1 MIQTGC
7 GAVGIERESTA
18 EYPITSKE
26 DGPGTSFKL
35 QGFAN
40 NPHRFGLIGIIVP
53 FVPFWWSEGEDKH
66 EFTVKLTI
74 SPGARD
80 DVSLDAR
87 QAILLTEV
95 GESISPIKIHGPFNV
110 EDIADI
116 DDLTSPRAEGGSFN
130 ISKRVE
136 VHLVFPIQPLP
147 PDHKFTLVLNGLSRS
162 GQPYAS
168 TKLDF
173 KKQTSIVVNYSYGF
187 LCIHC
192 GPFID
197 AKWVISG

>member
-1 MIQTGC
+1 
-7 GAVGIERESTA
+7 
-18 EYPITSKE
+18 
-26 DGPGTSFKL
+26 
-35 QGFAN
+35 
-40 NPHRFGLIGIIVP
+40 VP
-53 FVPFWWSEGEDKH
+53 FVPFWRSEGEDTH

-74 SPGARD
+74 SPSTHD

-87 QAILLTEV
+87 QVILLTEA
-95 GESISPIKIHGPFNV
+95 GESISPTKVRGPFNI
-110 EDIADI
+110 EDLF
-116 DDLTSPRAEGGSFN
+116 DLSLPKAAAGSFK

-173 KKQTSIVVNYSYGF
+173 KKQTSIIVNYTYGF

-192 GPFID
+192 GDFID
-197 AKWVISG
+197 AKWVIS